1 MKMKKIIAAIAASA
15 VSMTA
20 LAAVSLSAFAEETT
34 ISYTGPST
42 GAYKVEGTDLRVNI
56 WNTWGNDIKDL
67 DTDAHNCSEWVKV
80 DFTVSGL
87 NGQTT
92 NKDTSG
98 ANTDSYYAFLGGAVG
113 ANAARHTREEAEAAG
128 DSVVNITGD
137 GQYTATFNLADP
149 ADTILCLYLQTNI
162 NAYNREGFAND
173 DPSTTG
179 INISIDK
186 VYTVT
191 PKEEATTESATT
203 EAAAAETT
211 TAAQQDNSAATTTT
225 STAKSSSS
233 GSSSSKTSSTSSTT
247 SEKSAQTGD
256 AGAGLALLGAAVA
269 VGTAFVAKKKD

>member
-42 GAYKVEGTDLRVNI
+42 GAYKNENNNLRVNI

-92 NKDTSG
+92 NKDTSD

-128 DSVVNITGD
+128 DSVVDITGD

-149 ADTILCLYLQTNI
+149 ADTILCLYLETNI
-162 NAYNREGFAND
+162 NPYNREGFAND

-191 PKEEATTESATT
+191 PEEEATTEPATT

-225 STAKSSSS
+225 AKSSSS
-233 GSSSSKTSSTSSTT
+233 SSSSSKTSSTSSTT

-269 VGTAFVAKKKD
+269 VGTAFVVKKKD

>member
-191 PKEEATTESATT
+191 PEEEATTEPATT

-225 STAKSSSS
+225 AKSSGSS
-233 GSSSSKTSSTSSTT
+233 SSSSKTSSTSSTT

-256 AGAGLALLGAAVA
+256 AGVGAAVA
-269 VGTAFVAKKKD
+269 AISVAAAAAFVAKKKD